1 MEILK
6 ETKKRWY
13 SKTPPYFIKIKQFAL
28 SLGASATAIWVAND
42 SMSLELPEQILLVC
56 KYLIS
61 LSAGV
66 GVTAQLT
73 KVDSP
78 EKPN

>member
-1 MEILK
+1 MIR
-6 ETKKRWY
+6 ETKKRWC
-13 SKTPPYFIKIKQFAL
+13 SKTPPYFIKLKQFAL

-42 SMSLELPEQILLVC
+42 SMTLELPEQILMIC

-73 KVDSP
+73 KVDNP